1 MLSDEQRKERMLGLG
16 SSEVAAVCGL
26 NPWRSAHD
34 VWLVK
39 RGLADEADEENVRT
53 RMGLRVEAAI
63 ADEYQLE
70 TGAELA
76 HWGTVTGS
84 EPWMLATPDRAV
96 YGARRLVEIKNVG
109 WRSAFHWGS
118 DEDAIPDYYRP
129 QVEWQMLVCDADETD
144 VAAWLGGSEF
154 RIYRI
159 KRNRALGDAIAN
171 VCRRFWLDNV
181 IGGEPPKVDGSD
193 GARRMLAKLYPANTK
208 PLIVATSEANDLA
221 ERLAT
226 TKHDA
231 AILDEKKSHL
241 ENRMR
246 ELIADAD
253 GILGP
258 DWKATL
264 KADKN
269 GRRSL
274 RFTTQQ
280 EKEKGKA
287 A

>member
-1 MLSDEQRKERMLGLG
+1 MLSDEQRKERMRGLG

-34 VWLVK
+34 VWLLK
-39 RGLADEADEENVRT
+39 RGLADDASEENVRT

-63 ADEYQLE
+63 AEEYQLD

-76 HWGTVTGS
+76 HWGTITGP
-84 EPWMLATPDRAV
+84 EPWMLATPDRSV
-96 YGARRLVEIKNVG
+96 FGARRLVEIKNVG

-118 DEDAIPDYYRP
+118 DDDAIPDYYRP
-129 QVEWQMLVCDADETD
+129 QVEWQMLVCDVDETD

-171 VCRRFWLDNV
+171 VCRRFWFDNV
-181 IGGEPPKVDGSD
+181 LGNVPPAVDGSD

-208 PLIVATSEANDLA
+208 PMLVATAEANEIA
-221 ERLAT
+221 ERLV
-226 TKHDA
+226 A
-231 AILDEKKSHL
+231 AKADLSTVEEKKSYL
-241 ENRMR
+241 ENRLR
-246 ELIADAD
+246 EAIGDAD
-253 GILGP
+253 GMLGP
-258 DWKATL
+258 DWKATHR
-264 KADKN
+264 ADKN
-269 GRRSL
+269 GKRSL

-280 EKEKGKA
+280 EGKKKA

>member
-1 MLSDEQRKERMLGLG
+1 MLTAEQREMRSAGIG

-34 VWLVK
+34 VWLLK
-39 RGLADEADEENVRT
+39 RGLADETSEENVRT

-70 TGAELA
+70 TGTELA
-76 HWGTVTGS
+76 HWGTAQGP

-96 YGARRLVEIKNVG
+96 FGARRLVEIKNVG

-118 DEDAIPDYYRP
+118 EDDAIPDYYRP

-159 KRNRALGDAIAN
+159 KRNRELGKAIAN
-171 VCRRFWLDNV
+171 VCRRFWFDNV
-181 IGGEPPKVDGSD
+181 LGNVPPPVDGSE
-193 GARRMLAKLYPANTK
+193 GARRMLAKLYPKDEK
-208 PLIVATSEANDLA
+208 PLMVATAEMNSLA
-221 ERLAT
+221 ERLAA
-226 TKHDA
+226 TKADLAVVEEKKAYLENKFREVIGDA
-231 AILDEKKSHL
+231 A
-241 ENRMR
+241 
-246 ELIADAD
+246 
-253 GILGP
+253 GILGE
-258 DWKATL
+258 DWKATAKL
-264 KADKN
+264 TKAGTRPFVFKT
-269 GRRSL
+269 L
-274 RFTTQQ
+274 TQ
-280 EKEKGKA
+280 KAKA